1 MPPEV
6 ATEAQEPDD
15 GSDPEATDTD
25 TEASDG
31 DDDVVVLPWWRNPW
45 NIGAIALA
53 IAVLCGALGWVIG
66 NNNALPDPNATDV
79 GFLQDMR
86 WHHEQ
91 AVQMGLMYLNDEGAD
106 AAVRTIAR
114 EIVVTQNIEIGQMIQ
129 MLRSFGKPETN
140 ETDTAMTWMNEPTPL
155 ERMPGMATDS
165 DLQQLLDARGA
176 TADKLFITL
185 MIAHHQGGIHMA
197 QYADQHADVGTVRNL
212 AESMVEGQQSEIV
225 EMQQLLN
232 GG

>member
-1 MPPEV
+1 VLPDEL
-6 ATEAQEPDD
+6 AAEALEPDD
-15 GSDPEATDTD
+15 DTPD
-25 TEASDG
+25 DGAG

-91 AVQMGLMYLNDEGAD
+91 AVQMGLMYLAD
-106 AAVRTIAR
+106 DGSDATLRTIAR
-114 EIVVTQNIEIGQMIQ
+114 EIVVTQDIEIGQMIQ
-129 MLRSFGKPETN
+129 LLRSFGKPETN
-140 ETDTAMTWMNEPTPL
+140 ETDTAMTWMDAPTPL

-176 TADKLFITL
+176 DADRLFTTL

-197 QYADQHADVGTVRNL
+197 EYAAQHAGVGTVRAL
-212 AESMVEGQQSEIV
+212 AKSMVEGQQGEIA
-225 EMQQLLN
+225 EMQQLAN